1 VAEFEFQER
10 EMKGYRKV
18 LIAMNG
24 STDVVKEGIKMAQD
38 EKTWVTVLKVIPANE
53 GDLNLTGIKNIED
66 VLESGAQKALADAR
80 DVADD
85 SGALI
90 RTRLEE
96 GTPAEKIVE
105 VAAEERCDVI
115 ILGAKKTNCW
125 LSRLFGDHVIENV
138 IRRAP
143 CPVFGVGG

>member
-1 VAEFEFQER
+1 
-10 EMKGYRKV
+10 MKGYRKV

-24 STDVVKEGIKMAQD
+24 STDVVNEGIKMAQD

-53 GDLNLTGIKNIED
+53 GDLNLTGIKNLED
-66 VLESGAQKALADAR
+66 VLDSGSHQALAAARGAADA
-80 DVADD
+80 A
-85 SGALI
+85 GAII

-115 ILGAKKTNCW
+115 ILGAKQKKGW
-125 LSRLFGDHVIENV
+125 LGRLFGDHVIENV
-138 IRRAP
+138 IRQAP
-143 CPVFGVGG
+143 CPVFVVGA

>member
-1 VAEFEFQER
+1 
-10 EMKGYRKV
+10 MKGYRKV

-24 STDVVKEGIKMAQD
+24 STDVVQEGIKMAQD

-53 GDLNLTGIKNIED
+53 GDLNLTGIKNLED
-66 VLESGAQKALADAR
+66 VLDSGAQKALAGARRTADA
-80 DVADD
+80 A
-85 SGALI
+85 GALI

-115 ILGAKKTNCW
+115 ILGAKKQKGW
-125 LSRLFGDHVIENV
+125 LGRLFGDHVIENV

-143 CPVFGVGG
+143 CPVFVVGA